1 MNVKLCWPAHSN
13 AVITSSIL
21 FLTFKHENAILN
33 VCLIVTLSPR
43 IPDAKCL
50 ALWNYN
56 KRLFIFITDLGTDN
70 HYSTLEHCI
79 FWCVQFYK
87 PIILD
92 DVYFMCVV
100 CIISWGL
107 PQIIIPLT
115 KVLGPRPASGSPKR
129 PDLATCQRIWSK
141 RWMMGRQEMTLFWC
155 GHTWRNR
162 GSWVGLKPCFQGT
175 DGSPRIIYGNSKSR
189 VGKKDIP
196 LNSLGQSVVWLIVFF
211 FPG

>member
-1 MNVKLCWPAHSN
+1 MNVKLRWPAHSN
-13 AVITSSIL
+13 ALITSSIL

-79 FWCVQFYK
+79 FCCVQFYK

-107 PQIIIPLT
+107 PQIIIPVT
-115 KVLGPRPASGSPKR
+115 KVLGLRPASGSPKR
-129 PDLATCQRIWSK
+129 PDLTTCHLKNPIKEMNDGEARNDFILIWTYLEEQGLMS
-141 RWMMGRQEMTLFWC
+141 GSETLFS
-155 GHTWRNR
+155 GHWR
-162 GSWVGLKPCFQGT
+162 
-175 DGSPRIIYGNSKSR
+175 
-189 VGKKDIP
+189 
-196 LNSLGQSVVWLIVFF
+196 
-211 FPG
+211 